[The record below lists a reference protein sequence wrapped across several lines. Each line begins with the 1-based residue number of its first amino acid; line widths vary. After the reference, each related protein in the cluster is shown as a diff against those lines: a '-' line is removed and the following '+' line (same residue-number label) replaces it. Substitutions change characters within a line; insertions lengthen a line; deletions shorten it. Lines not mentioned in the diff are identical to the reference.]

1 MAGSEKIKVII
12 VDDIAETRENIR
24 KLLQFENDVDVIGVA
39 RTGKEGIDLS
49 KDSKPD
55 VVLMDINMPDMDGIT
70 ATEMIR
76 KAMPFIR
83 VVILSVQSDSNYMRR
98 AMLAG
103 ATDFLAK
110 PPTVDELTG
119 AIRRAGK
126 LAQEERAKADQPVVV
141 QSGGIGTGVS
151 LRSGGMNGRL
161 ITVYSPKGGTGCT
174 VVATNLAISLNNEE
188 TPVIIV
194 DGNLQFG
201 DVANCLNEHGKFSVV
216 DLAPRVEEL
225 EPEIVESVI
234 IRHAGSG
241 VKILAAPASPE
252 YAENVSAEQ
261 FGKILDYLRRMYS
274 YVIVDTTTALSDITL
289 TAIDEADVIVLL
301 TSQDIPAIKNVR
313 LFLNLTDAMAVN
325 RKRFVFVLNKYD
337 KRIEIAPERISAN
350 IKQDVVAVIP
360 LDERVI
366 LSVNRGVPV
375 LLIDKARPISRALL
389 SLSEVI
395 RQRLLELE
403 TQEEPVPTPKFTLKK
418 K

>member
-1 MAGSEKIKVII
+1 MASSEKIKVII
-12 VDDIAETRENIR
+12 VDDIAETCENIR

-39 RTGKEGIDLS
+39 RTGKEGIDLA
-49 KDSKPD
+49 KEARPD

-70 ATEMIR
+70 ATELIR
-76 KAMPFIR
+76 KAFPFVR

-103 ATDFLAK
+103 ASDFLAK

-126 LAQEERAKADQPVVV
+126 LAQEERAKANLPAAV
-141 QSGGIGTGVS
+141 QVGSSGGGS
-151 LRSGGMNGRL
+151 MLRAAGLNGRV

-174 VVATNLAISLNNEE
+174 VVATNLALSLNYEE
-188 TPVIIV
+188 TPVNIV

-201 DVANCLNEHGKFSVV
+201 DVANCLNEHGKYSVV
-216 DLAPRVEEL
+216 DLAPRVDEL
-225 EPEIVESVI
+225 EPEIVESVVV
-234 IRHAGSG
+234 RHAASG

-252 YAENVSAEQ
+252 FAENVTAKQ
-261 FGKILDYLRRMYS
+261 FGKVLDFLRRMYS
-274 YVIVDTTTALSDITL
+274 YVIVDSSSALSDITL
-289 TAIDEADVIVLL
+289 TSIDESDVIVLL
-301 TSQDIPAIKNVR
+301 TTQEIPAIKNVR
-313 LFLNLTDAMAVN
+313 LFLNLTDAMAVS
-325 RKRFVFVLNKYD
+325 RKRIVFVLNKYD

-350 IKQDVVAVIP
+350 IKQDVVSVIP

-375 LLIDKARPISRALL
+375 LLIDKARPVSRAIL
-389 SLSEVI
+389 SLAEVI

-403 TQEEPVPTPKFTLKK
+403 TQAEPVALPKARAKK
-418 K
+418 